1 MSDFELRTVVDPQ
14 PVMAA
19 SASEL
24 RERASPPLDIENEPT
39 NRWGTEQE
47 LAPVDGGPAAWK
59 LLFVAFMFETLLWGK
74 FFRFESKI

>member
-1 MSDFELRTVVDPQ
+1 MSDFELMTVVGPQ

-19 SASEL
+19 SASE
-24 RERASPPLDIENEPT
+24 RCERASPPQDIENEPT
-39 NRWGTEQE
+39 NRGGTEQE
-47 LAPVDGGPAAWK
+47 LAPVDGGLAAWK